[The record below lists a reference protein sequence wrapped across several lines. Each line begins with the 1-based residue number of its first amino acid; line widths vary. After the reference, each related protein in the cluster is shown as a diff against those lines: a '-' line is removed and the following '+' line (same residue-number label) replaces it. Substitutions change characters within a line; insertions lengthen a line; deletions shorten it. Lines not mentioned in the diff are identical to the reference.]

1 MADSL
6 NSFLSS
12 VAQFDDWYGHVVDV
26 LESAEKLEADEIA
39 AKIEDIAAQRDE
51 RKANFESMLQ
61 NGKMLTAKK
70 DVSDATAVREKI
82 KGSINSINSFQFH
95 NDRNSKK
102 KKKILGKA
110 SWCFSYLS
118 IDYDSNRFNQFN

>member
-82 KGSINSINSFQFH
+82 KGSINSINLFQFH
-95 NDRNSKK
+95 
-102 KKKILGKA
+102 IYEEIA
-110 SWCFSYLS
+110 YT
-118 IDYDSNRFNQFN
+118 IQTV